1 MLIKSCLLYLYLS
14 PDTLRILQYHQ
25 LYGSKITIWFCVWNS
40 HKKKQLFFIQK
51 IITHS
56 NGSPMTHSWLKW
68 IAATHGY
75 PAQTQPFPAQE
86 APAFRPPRLPTA
98 SAAPSP
104 SPQPPRSRAAAAAWR
119 AAGGGAKSPGLR
131 AARSTWKWRGRCAA
145 NEGLTMKHADFSVK
159 HVDHVDFAGKNVDLT
174 MNNNE

>member
-1 MLIKSCLLYLYLS
+1 M
-14 PDTLRILQYHQ
+14 DRTLPFDFASEIR
-25 LYGSKITIWFCVWNS
+25 
-40 HKKKQLFFIQK
+40 KKKAVFHPENHYSLKWLSYDSF
-51 IITHS
+51 
-56 NGSPMTHSWLKW
+56 MTFLW

-104 SPQPPRSRAAAAAWR
+104 SPRPPRSRAAAAAWR

-159 HVDHVDFAGKNVDLT
+159 HVEHVDFAGKNVDLT